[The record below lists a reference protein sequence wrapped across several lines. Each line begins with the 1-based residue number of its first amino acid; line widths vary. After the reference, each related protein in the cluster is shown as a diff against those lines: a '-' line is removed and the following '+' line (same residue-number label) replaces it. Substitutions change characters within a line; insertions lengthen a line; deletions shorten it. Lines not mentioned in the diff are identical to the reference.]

1 MSAFDATALLALH
14 RPVVQYDSLESY
26 YTDSAGV
33 ITDRPGNVLQLADG
47 TVIAAA
53 GPPSGGVPQL
63 HLSFLRPDTYPS
75 GHPVAPGDR
84 VVEIGSDYVAQARQ
98 MHAQPGY
105 ANKAHGRIAVDS
117 TGATWLQYWFFMY
130 YDDPGFLDLGTH
142 EGDIEMIQLKLDAN
156 GDPVAVTYAQHRSG
170 VTANWN
176 EVETEGASPVV
187 YSARGT
193 HASLLRAG
201 DFVVSDRSLLPDHND
216 GKGQRVQLDLVQLSE
231 GQTPWAFWPGTW
243 GGTKPDS
250 QVLGKVGV
258 EANSPAALGHH
269 PAWSGPAKFHASC
282 DAADLPPIGQIHTA
296 ELAAPPQ
303 PTLQAKHI
311 ASRGVVRVKYDI
323 PSPTSGP
330 PARSLVIGVD
340 SSNGQLPPATRA
352 VPITKPTGVLE
363 VAVPGDAKSAVVRAT
378 THAADGGISETTP
391 PVKAQI
397 QRRSRKRTG
406 KATGSTRS

>member
-1 MSAFDATALLALH
+1 M
-14 RPVVQYDSLESY
+14 
-26 YTDSAGV
+26 
-33 ITDRPGNVLQLADG
+33 
-47 TVIAAA
+47 
-53 GPPSGGVPQL
+53 
-63 HLSFLRPDTYPS
+63 
-75 GHPVAPGDR
+75 
-84 VVEIGSDYVAQARQ
+84 
-98 MHAQPGY
+98 
-105 ANKAHGRIAVDS
+105 
-117 TGATWLQYWFFMY
+117 
-130 YDDPGFLDLGTH
+130 
-142 EGDIEMIQLKLDAN
+142 
-156 GDPVAVTYAQHRSG
+156 AVTYAQHRSG

-216 GKGQRVQLDLVQLSE
+216 GKGQRVRLDLVQLSE
-231 GQTPWAFWPGTW
+231 GQTPWAFSPGTW

-269 PAWSGPAKFHASC
+269 LAWSGQAKFHASC

-311 ASRGVVRVKYDI
+311 VSRGVVRVKYDI
-323 PSPTSGP
+323 SSPPSGP

-340 SSNGQLPPATRA
+340 PRTDSCRPRPGRSRSRSRPASWKWQFLATRSRRWFG
-352 VPITKPTGVLE
+352 PRPT
-363 VAVPGDAKSAVVRAT
+363 R
-378 THAADGGISETTP
+378 
-391 PVKAQI
+391 
-397 QRRSRKRTG
+397 RTG
-406 KATGSTRS
+406 G